1 MTTIRL
7 FATFRAIAGSKVEV
21 ASSDAHDVQTL
32 IEHLVEQHPR
42 LAGLI
47 LDDEGNLQRFVT
59 VFIDGR
65 DARYLD
71 GLATIVPP
79 TARVAIFPPL
89 AGGA

>member
-1 MTTIRL
+1 VATIRL
-7 FATFRAIAGSKVEV
+7 FANFRAIAGPKVEV
-21 ASSDAHDVQTL
+21 PPSDARDVRAV
-32 IEHLVEQHPR
+32 VEYLLAQHPR

-65 DARYLD
+65 DVRYLD
-71 GLATIVPP
+71 GLATIIPP
-79 TARVAIFPPL
+79 NARVAIFPPS